1 MIAAEKGNNDMARIL
16 LREGKCNKD
25 QVDGVNY
32 EQYIFIG
39 AGNWR

>member
-25 QVDGVNY
+25 QVDVVNY
-32 EQYIFIG
+32 EL
-39 AGNWR
+39 